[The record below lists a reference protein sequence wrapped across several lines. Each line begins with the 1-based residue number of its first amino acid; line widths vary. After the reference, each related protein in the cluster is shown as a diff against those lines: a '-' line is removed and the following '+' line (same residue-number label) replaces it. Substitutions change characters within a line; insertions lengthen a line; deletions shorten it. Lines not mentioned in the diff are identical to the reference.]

1 MNQAHNNCII
11 FNKKSF
17 SIAEEHF
24 AFVSYLSAKDTCIFQ
39 WEICLQMR
47 VVQPAGTGQNIHFPK
62 LPKKTTG

>member
-17 SIAEEHF
+17 RIAEEHF

-47 VVQPAGTGQNIHFPK
+47 EVQLAANGQTINFPE
-62 LPKKTTG
+62 LPKKATG